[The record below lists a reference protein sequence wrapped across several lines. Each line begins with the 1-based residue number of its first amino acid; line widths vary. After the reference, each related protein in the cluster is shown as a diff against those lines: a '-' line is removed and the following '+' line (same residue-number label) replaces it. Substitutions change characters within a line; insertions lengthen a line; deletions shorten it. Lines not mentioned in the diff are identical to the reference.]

1 MTPAARSEP
10 LFAKRAGIRHACDY
24 AQVRVVDTSDP
35 QLSGLSLLIADLPP
49 AHAFA
54 YKPIANDRAVSHRTA
69 GYVPHPLPDRSI
81 AMSDSGKTLQMS
93 NGQELGPL
101 SAGRAETPTAPA
113 VHACVEDPR

>member
-1 MTPAARSEP
+1 MTTAARSER

-24 AQVRVVDTSDP
+24 AQVLVVGTSDP
-35 QLSGLSLLIADLPP
+35 ELSGLSLFSADLPP

-69 GYVPHPLPDRSI
+69 GYVPHPLRERSV
-81 AMSDSGKTLQMS
+81 AVSDSGKVVQMS

-101 SAGRAETPTAPA
+101 SAGRAEAPTAPA
-113 VHACVEDPR
+113 VHACVEHPR